1 MKHPMCLP
9 AIPVLCFLATISFL
23 NPSSAQTV
31 NCTTPTSQAEMT
43 ICAGRDYEA
52 ADAELN
58 AAYKMARA
66 AMKSYDA
73 ELPADRRDN
82 PKALLEAQRAWIP
95 YRDAACEA
103 EGFPFQGGTI
113 RPMII
118 AECLARLTRQR
129 TDDLRTLAQN

>member
-1 MKHPMCLP
+1 MKPEPWPFATLLLCSLVPVFLLEP
-9 AIPVLCFLATISFL
+9 AT
-23 NPSSAQTV
+23 AQTV
-31 NCTTPTSQAEMT
+31 NCTTPTSQAEMS

-58 AAYKMARA
+58 AAYKKARA

-73 ELPADRRDN
+73 ELPADRRGN
-82 PKALLEAQRAWIP
+82 AKALLEAQRAWIP

>member
-1 MKHPMCLP
+1 MKHRMCLP
-9 AIPVLCFLATISFL
+9 AISVLCFLATFSFL

-58 AAYKMARA
+58 AAYKKARA

-73 ELPADRRDN
+73 ELPADRRGN
-82 PKALLEAQRAWIP
+82 AKALLEAQQAWIP

-129 TDDLRTLAQN
+129 TDDLRMLAQN